1 MLMKRFRCLVPVLVL
16 LMVSVNAAPP
26 PSITAEGT
34 SALSTFFADAVMR
47 GDVPGVVAIVVD
59 RDKVL
64 YHQAF
69 GKQNAAKNVPM
80 ARDTIFRIASM
91 TKAVTSIGV
100 MQLVEQGKI
109 GLDDDVSRYLPRLK
123 SPQVFSKIDEEA
135 GTYQTQPAKRPITI
149 RQLLTHT
156 SGIGYSWSDHGLN
169 IAQKKT
175 GATNDS
181 ELPLV
186 NEPGAQWTYGAS
198 TRVLGEVIEK
208 ITGQRIDAYLAA
220 HILGP
225 LGMRDT
231 TYTVP
236 PEKYSRVVTVHQ
248 KANNAITE
256 TQNPTPIPA
265 TIRGDG
271 GLFST
276 AADYGRF
283 VQMILNRGQL
293 GGVRILEERTVAE
306 ISKNQTGTVKV
317 RLQPTADPLRSKP
330 YPLGAGEDVWG
341 LGFQIAAPKS
351 PQPSMRSPGSMSWAG
366 INNTFYWIDPQKQI
380 GAVILMQMLPFYDD
394 AALRVLNGF
403 EERVYRNLK

>member
-1 MLMKRFRCLVPVLVL
+1 MKRLLAIVAVIG
-16 LMVSVNAAPP
+16 LMVGVKAVPP
-26 PSITAEGT
+26 ASLTTEGS
-34 SALSTFFADAVMR
+34 SALSTFFNEAVAR
-47 GDVPGVVAIVVD
+47 GDVPGVVALVVD

-64 YHQAF
+64 YHEAF

-80 ARDTIFRIASM
+80 AKDTIFRIASM
-91 TKAVTSIGV
+91 TKAVTSVGV
-100 MQLVEQGKI
+100 MQLVEQGKV
-109 GLDDDVSRYLPRLK
+109 GLDDDVAKFLPRLK
-123 SPQVFSKIDEEA
+123 SPLVFSKVDEQA

-156 SGIGYSWSDHGLN
+156 SGIGYSWSDHGLA

-208 ITGQRIDAYLAA
+208 ITGERIDAYLET
-220 HILGP
+220 HIFVP

-231 TYTVP
+231 SYTVP

-276 AADYGRF
+276 AADYSRF
-283 VQMILNRGQL
+283 VQVILNRGQL
-293 GGVRILEERTVAE
+293 GGVRILKESTVAE
-306 ISKNQTGTVKV
+306 MSKNQTGSVKV
-317 RLQPTADPLRSKP
+317 RLQPSADPLRSKP
-330 YPLGAGEDVWG
+330 YPQGADEDVWG
-341 LGFQIAAPKS
+341 LGFQIAAPRT
-351 PQPSMRSPGSMSWAG
+351 PNPSMRSPGSLSWAG
-366 INNTFYWIDPQKQI
+366 INNTYYWIDPQKQI
-380 GAVILMQMLPFYDD
+380 GAVILMQMLPFYDE

>member
-1 MLMKRFRCLVPVLVL
+1 MTQLLAVVAVLG
-16 LMVSVNAAPP
+16 LMVGVNALPP
-26 PSITAEGT
+26 PSLTSEG
-34 SALSTFFADAVMR
+34 SGALSTFLAGAVAR
-47 GDVPGVVAIVVD
+47 GDVPGVVAMVVD
-59 RDKVL
+59 RDRVL
-64 YHQAF
+64 YHDAF
-69 GKQNAAKNVPM
+69 GRMNVAKNLPM
-80 ARDTIFRIASM
+80 AKDTIFRIASM
-91 TKAVTSIGV
+91 TKAVTSVGV

-109 GLDDDVSRYLPRLK
+109 GLDDEVARYLPRLA
-123 SPQVFSKIDEEA
+123 SPQVFSKVDEQA
-135 GTYQTQPAKRPITI
+135 GTYLTQPAKRPITI

-156 SGIGYSWSDHGLN
+156 SGIGYSWSDRGLA

-208 ITGQRIDAYLAA
+208 ITGQRIDAYLET

-231 TYTVP
+231 SYTVP

-276 AADYGRF
+276 AADYSRF
-283 VQMILNRGQL
+283 VQMMLNRGQL
-293 GGVRILEERTVAE
+293 GGVRILKESTVAE
-306 ISKNQTGTVKV
+306 MSRNQTGGVTV
-317 RLQPTADPLRSKP
+317 RLQPSADALRSKP

-341 LGFQIAAPKS
+341 LGFQIAAPKT
-351 PQPSMRSPGSMSWAG
+351 PNPAMRSPGSLSWAG

-380 GAVILMQMLPFYDD
+380 GAVILMQMLPFYDE

>member
-1 MLMKRFRCLVPVLVL
+1 MKRLLTLVAVFVL
-16 LMVSVNAAPP
+16 LVGVDAVPP
-26 PSITAEGT
+26 PSLTPEGS
-34 SALSTFFADAVMR
+34 SALSTFFAGAVAR
-47 GDVPGVVAIVVD
+47 GDVPGVVAMVVD
-59 RDKVL
+59 RDSVL
-64 YHQAF
+64 YHEAF
-69 GKQNAAKNVPM
+69 GRMNVAKNVPM
-80 ARDTIFRIASM
+80 VKDTIFRIASM
-91 TKAVTSIGV
+91 TKAVTSVGV
-100 MQLVEQGKI
+100 MQLVEQGKV
-109 GLDDDVSRYLPRLK
+109 GLDDDVSKFIPRLK
-123 SPQVFSKIDEEA
+123 SLHVFSKVDEKA
-135 GTYQTQPAKRPITI
+135 GTYETQPARRPITI

-156 SGIGYSWSDHGLN
+156 SGIGYSWSDHGLA

-186 NEPGAQWTYGAS
+186 HEPGAQWTYGAS

-208 ITGQRIDAYLAA
+208 ISGQRIDAYLET

-225 LGMRDT
+225 LGMHDT

-248 KANNAITE
+248 KANDRITE
-256 TQNPTPIPA
+256 TPNPTPIPA

-276 AADYGRF
+276 AADYSRF
-283 VQMILNRGQL
+283 VQMILNRGQRD
-293 GGVRILEERTVAE
+293 GVRILKESTVAE
-306 ISKNQTGTVKV
+306 MTKNQTGGVKV

-330 YPLGAGEDVWG
+330 YPLGAGDDVWG

-351 PQPSMRSPGSMSWAG
+351 PSPSMRSPGSMSWAG

-380 GAVILMQMLPFYDD
+380 GAVILMQMLPFYDE
-394 AALRVLNGF
+394 AALGVLQGF

>member
-1 MLMKRFRCLVPVLVL
+1 MKRALSVLPLIALLLVGLR
-16 LMVSVNAAPP
+16 AAPP
-26 PSITAEGT
+26 LLLTSEGST
-34 SALSTFFADAVMR
+34 ALSTFFVDAVSR
-47 GDVPGVVAIVVD
+47 GDVPGIVAIVVD

-64 YHQAF
+64 YHEAF
-69 GKQNAAKNVPM
+69 GKMNAAKNVPM
-80 ARDTIFRIASM
+80 AKDTIFRIASM
-91 TKAVTSIGV
+91 TKAVTSMGV
-100 MQLVEQGKI
+100 MQLVEQGKV
-109 GLDDDVSRYLPRLK
+109 GLDDDVSKFIPSLK
-123 SPQVFSKIDEEA
+123 TPQVFSKADASA
-135 GTYQTQPAKRPITI
+135 GTYKTRAAARPITI

-156 SGIGYSWSDHGLN
+156 SGIGYSWSDPSLS

-181 ELPLV
+181 QLPLV

-198 TRVLGEVIEK
+198 TRVLGDVIEK
-208 ITGQRIDAYLAA
+208 VTGERIDAYLEK

-236 PEKYSRVVTVHQ
+236 PAKYSRVVTTNQ
-248 KANNAITE
+248 RANGTIRE
-256 TQNPTPIPA
+256 TPNPDPIPA

-276 AADYGRF
+276 AADYSRF
-283 VQMILNRGQL
+283 VQMILNQGQL
-293 GGVRILEERTVAE
+293 GGVRILKESTVAE
-306 ISKNQTGTVKV
+306 VSKNQTGSVKV
-317 RLQPTADPLRSKP
+317 RLQPSADPMRSRP

-351 PQPSMRSPGSMSWAG
+351 PNPSMRSPGSMSWAG

-380 GAVILMQMLPFYDD
+380 GAVILMQVLPFYDEG
-394 AALRVLNGF
+394 ALRVLQGF
-403 EERVYRNLK
+403 EERVYKNLR

>member
-1 MLMKRFRCLVPVLVL
+1 MKRVVYLVPVVVL
-16 LMVSVNAAPP
+16 LMASINAVPP
-26 PSITAEGT
+26 ASFTTEG
-34 SALSTFFADAVMR
+34 SGALSSFLGDSVSR
-47 GDVPGVVAIVVD
+47 GDVPGVVALVVD

-64 YHQAF
+64 YHEAF

-91 TKAVTSIGV
+91 TKAVTSVGV
-100 MQLVEQGKI
+100 MQLVEQGTL
-109 GLDDDVSRYLPRLK
+109 GLDDEVSKYLPRLK
-123 SPQVFSKIDEEA
+123 SPQVFSKVDEQA
-135 GTYQTQPAKRPITI
+135 GGYLTQPAKRPITI

-156 SGIGYSWSDHGLN
+156 SGIGYSWSDRGLA

-175 GATNDS
+175 GAINDS

-198 TRVLGEVIEK
+198 TRVLGELIEK
-208 ITGQRIDAYLAA
+208 ITGERIDAYIEK
-220 HILGP
+220 HIAGP

-236 PEKYSRVVTVHQ
+236 ADKYSRVVTVHQ

-276 AADYGRF
+276 ASDYSRF

-293 GGVRILEERTVAE
+293 GGVRILKESTVAE
-306 ISKNQTGTVKV
+306 MAKNQTGSVKV
-317 RLQPTADPLRSKP
+317 RLQPTADLLRSKP

-341 LGFQIAAPKS
+341 LGFQIAAPKT
-351 PQPSMRSPGSMSWAG
+351 PNPSMRSPGSLSWAG
-366 INNTFYWIDPQKQI
+366 INNTFYWIDPQKQV
-380 GAVILMQMLPFYDD
+380 GAVILMQMLPFYDE

-403 EERVYRNLK
+403 EERVYRNLR

>member
-1 MLMKRFRCLVPVLVL
+1 MKRLLTLVALLVL
-16 LMVSVNAAPP
+16 MVGVKAAPP
-26 PSITAEGT
+26 ASLTIEGS
-34 SALSTFFADAVMR
+34 SALSTFFNDAVAR
-47 GDVPGVVAIVVD
+47 GDVPGVVALVVD

-64 YHQAF
+64 FLEAF
-69 GKQNAAKNVPM
+69 GKQNVAKNVAM
-80 ARDTIFRIASM
+80 AKDTIFRIASM
-91 TKAVTSIGV
+91 TKAVTSVGV
-100 MQLVEQGKI
+100 MQLVEQGKV
-109 GLDDDVSRYLPRLK
+109 GLDDDVAKFLPRLK
-123 SPQVFSKIDEEA
+123 SPQVFSKVDEQA
-135 GTYQTQPAKRPITI
+135 GSYQTQPAKRSITI

-156 SGIGYSWSDHGLN
+156 SGIGYSWSDHGLA

-208 ITGQRIDAYLAA
+208 VSGQRIDAYLETHVLA
-220 HILGP
+220 P

-236 PEKYSRVVTVHQ
+236 ADKYSRVVTVHQ

-276 AADYGRF
+276 AADYSRF

-293 GGVRILEERTVAE
+293 GGVRILKESTVAE
-306 ISKNQTGTVKV
+306 MSKNQTGSVKV
-317 RLQPTADPLRSKP
+317 RLQPTADQLRSKP

-341 LGFQIAAPKS
+341 LGFQIAAPKT
-351 PQPSMRSPGSMSWAG
+351 PNPSMRSPGSLSWAG
-366 INNTFYWIDPQKQI
+366 INNTYYWIDPQKQI
-380 GAVILMQMLPFYDD
+380 GAVILMQMLPFYDE

>member
-1 MLMKRFRCLVPVLVL
+1 MKQLLAIVAVLA
-16 LMVSVNAAPP
+16 LMVGVKAVPP
-26 PSITAEGT
+26 LTFTNEGS
-34 SALSTFFADAVMR
+34 SALSTFLGDAVAR
-47 GDVPGVVAIVVD
+47 GDVPGIVAIVVD

-64 YHQAF
+64 YHEAF
-69 GKQNAAKNVPM
+69 GKQNVAKNVPM
-80 ARDTIFRIASM
+80 AKDTIFRIASM
-91 TKAVTSIGV
+91 TKAVTSVGV
-100 MQLVEQGKI
+100 MQLVEQGKL
-109 GLDDDVSRYLPRLK
+109 GLDDDVSKYLPRLK
-123 SPQVFSKIDEEA
+123 NPQVFSKVDEKA
-135 GTYQTQPAKRPITI
+135 GTYLTQPAKRPITI
-149 RQLLTHT
+149 RELLTHT
-156 SGIGYSWSDHGLN
+156 SGVGYSWSDHGLA

-208 ITGQRIDAYLAA
+208 ISGERIDAYLET

-231 TYTVP
+231 SYTVP
-236 PEKYSRVVTVHQ
+236 QDKYSRVITVHQ

-276 AADYGRF
+276 ASDYSRF

-293 GGVRILEERTVAE
+293 GGVRILKESTVAE
-306 ISKNQTGTVKV
+306 MSKNQTGSVKV

-341 LGFQIAAPKS
+341 LGFQIAAPKT
-351 PQPSMRSPGSMSWAG
+351 PNPSMRSPGSLSWAG
-366 INNTFYWIDPQKQI
+366 INNTFYWIDPQKQV
-380 GAVILMQMLPFYDD
+380 GAVLLMQMLPFYDE

>member
-1 MLMKRFRCLVPVLVL
+1 MKRLFASVPIIVL
-16 LMVSVNAAPP
+16 LFVGVRAAPLLLT
-26 PSITAEGT
+26 SEGST
-34 SALSTFFADAVMR
+34 ALSTFFADAVAR

-64 YHQAF
+64 YHEAF
-69 GKQNAAKNVPM
+69 GKMNTTKNVPM
-80 ARDTIFRIASM
+80 AKDTIFRIASM
-91 TKAVTSIGV
+91 TKAVTSVGV
-100 MQLVEQGKI
+100 MQLVEQGRV
-109 GLDDDVSRYLPRLK
+109 GLDDDVAKFLPRLK
-123 SPQVFSKIDEEA
+123 SPQVFGAVDEKA
-135 GTYQTQPAKRPITI
+135 GTYDTHAAKKSITI

-186 NEPGAQWTYGAS
+186 HEPGAQWTYGAS
-198 TRVLGEVIEK
+198 TRVLGELIET
-208 ITGQRIDAYLAA
+208 ITGERIDAFLEK

-231 TYTVP
+231 SYTVP
-236 PEKYSRVVTVHQ
+236 QAKYSRVVTTNQ
-248 KANNAITE
+248 KVNGTLTE
-256 TQNPTPIPA
+256 TQNPDPIPA

-276 AADYGRF
+276 AADYSRF

-293 GGVRILEERTVAE
+293 GDVRILKDSTVAE
-306 ISKNQTGTVKV
+306 MSKNQIGSVKV
-317 RLQPTADPLRSKP
+317 RLQPTAEPLRSRP
-330 YPLGAGEDVWG
+330 FPLGAGEDVWG

-351 PQPSMRSPGSMSWAG
+351 PSPSRRSPGSLSWAG

-380 GAVILMQMLPFYDD
+380 GAVILMQVLPFYDE
-394 AALRVLNGF
+394 AALRVLQGF
-403 EERVYRNLK
+403 EERVYRNLR

>member
-1 MLMKRFRCLVPVLVL
+1 MKQLLAIGAVLA
-16 LMVSVNAAPP
+16 LMVGVKAVPP
-26 PSITAEGT
+26 ASLTSEGT
-34 SALSTFFADAVMR
+34 SALSSFFTDAVAR
-47 GDVPGVVAIVVD
+47 GDVPGVVGLVAD

-64 YHQAF
+64 YHEAF
-69 GKQNAAKNVPM
+69 GKQNVAKNIPM
-80 ARDTIFRIASM
+80 AKDTIFRIASM
-91 TKAVTSIGV
+91 TKAVTSVGV
-100 MQLVEQGKI
+100 MQLVEQGKV
-109 GLDDDVSRYLPRLK
+109 GLDDDVSKFLPRLT
-123 SPQVFSKIDEEA
+123 SPQVFSAVDEKA
-135 GTYQTQPAKRPITI
+135 GTYQTRPSKRTITI

-156 SGIGYSWSDHGLN
+156 SGIGYSWSDPGLAV
-169 IAQKKT
+169 AQKKT

-186 NEPGAQWTYGAS
+186 HEPGAQWTYGAS

-208 ITGQRIDAYLAA
+208 ISGQRIDAYLET
-220 HILGP
+220 HILAP

-236 PEKYSRVVTVHQ
+236 AEKYSRVVTVHQ

-276 AADYGRF
+276 AADYSRF

-293 GGVRILEERTVAE
+293 GGVRILKESTVAE
-306 ISKNQTGTVKV
+306 MSKNHTGSVKV
-317 RLQPTADPLRSKP
+317 RLQPSADPLRSKP

-341 LGFQIAAPKS
+341 LGFQIAAPKT
-351 PQPSMRSPGSMSWAG
+351 PNPSMRSPGSLSWAG
-366 INNTFYWIDPQKQI
+366 INNTYYWIDPQKQI
-380 GAVILMQMLPFYDD
+380 GAVILMQMLPFYDE

-403 EERVYRNLK
+403 EERVYRNLR

>member
-1 MLMKRFRCLVPVLVL
+1 MKQLLAVVAILVP
-16 LMVSVNAAPP
+16 MVGVNAMPP
-26 PSITAEGT
+26 PSLTAEGT
-34 SALSTFFADAVMR
+34 GVISSFLGAAVNR
-47 GDVPGVVAIVVD
+47 GDVPGVVALVVD
-59 RDKVL
+59 RDTVL
-64 YHQAF
+64 YHEAF
-69 GKQNAAKNVPM
+69 GKMNVAKNLPM
-80 ARDTIFRIASM
+80 AKDTIFRIASM
-91 TKAVTSIGV
+91 TKAVTSVGV
-100 MQLVEQGKI
+100 MRLIEQGKI
-109 GLDDDVSRYLPRLK
+109 GLDDEVSMYLPRLA
-123 SPQVFSKIDEEA
+123 SPQVFSKVDEQA
-135 GTYQTQPAKRPITI
+135 GTYLTHPAKRPITI

-156 SGIGYSWSDHGLN
+156 SGIGYSWSDRGLA

-208 ITGQRIDAYLAA
+208 LTGQRIDAYLETQ
-220 HILGP
+220 IFVP

-231 TYTVP
+231 SYTVP

-248 KANNAITE
+248 KANKAITE

-306 ISKNQTGTVKV
+306 MSRNQTGMVKV
-317 RLQPTADPLRSKP
+317 RLQPTADLLRSKP

-341 LGFQIAAPKS
+341 LGFQIAAPAT
-351 PQPSMRSPGSMSWAG
+351 PNPSMRSPGSLSWAG
-366 INNTFYWIDPQKQI
+366 INNTYYWIDPQKQI
-380 GAVILMQMLPFYDD
+380 GAVLLMQMLPFYDE

-403 EERVYRNLK
+403 EERVYRNLR

>member
-1 MLMKRFRCLVPVLVL
+1 MKQLLAIVAVLA
-16 LMVSVNAAPP
+16 LMVGVKAVPP
-26 PSITAEGT
+26 LTFTNEGS
-34 SALSTFFADAVMR
+34 SALSTFLGDAVAR
-47 GDVPGVVAIVVD
+47 GDVPGIVAIVVD

-69 GKQNAAKNVPM
+69 GKQNVAKNVPM
-80 ARDTIFRIASM
+80 AKDTIFRIASM
-91 TKAVTSIGV
+91 TKAVTSVGV
-100 MQLVEQGKI
+100 MQLVEQGKL
-109 GLDDDVSRYLPRLK
+109 GLDDDVSKYLPRLK
-123 SPQVFSKIDEEA
+123 NPQVFSKVDEKA
-135 GTYQTQPAKRPITI
+135 GTYLTQPAKRPITI
-149 RQLLTHT
+149 RELLTHT
-156 SGIGYSWSDHGLN
+156 SGVGYSWSDHGLA

-208 ITGQRIDAYLAA
+208 ITGERIDAYLEA
-220 HILGP
+220 HVLGP
-225 LGMRDT
+225 LGMHDT
-231 TYTVP
+231 SYTVP
-236 PEKYSRVVTVHQ
+236 QDKYSRVITVHQ

-276 AADYGRF
+276 ASDYSRF
-283 VQMILNRGQL
+283 VRMILNRGQL
-293 GGVRILEERTVAE
+293 GGVRILKESTVAE
-306 ISKNQTGTVKV
+306 ISKNQTGSVKV

-341 LGFQIAAPKS
+341 LGFQIAAPKT
-351 PQPSMRSPGSMSWAG
+351 PNPSMRSPGSLSWAG
-366 INNTFYWIDPQKQI
+366 INNTFYWIDPQKQV
-380 GAVILMQMLPFYDD
+380 GAVLLMQMLPFYDE

>member
-1 MLMKRFRCLVPVLVL
+1 MKQLLAIVAVLA
-16 LMVSVNAAPP
+16 LMVGVKAVPP
-26 PSITAEGT
+26 LTFSNEGS
-34 SALSTFFADAVMR
+34 SALSTFLGDAVAR
-47 GDVPGVVAIVVD
+47 GDVPGIVAIVVD

-64 YHQAF
+64 YHEAF
-69 GKQNAAKNVPM
+69 GKQNVAKNVPM
-80 ARDTIFRIASM
+80 AKDTIFRIASM
-91 TKAVTSIGV
+91 TKAVTSVGV
-100 MQLVEQGKI
+100 MQLVEQGKL
-109 GLDDDVSRYLPRLK
+109 GLDDDVSKYLPRLK
-123 SPQVFSKIDEEA
+123 NPQVFSKVDEKA
-135 GTYQTQPAKRPITI
+135 GTYLTQPAKRPITI
-149 RQLLTHT
+149 RELLTHT
-156 SGIGYSWSDHGLN
+156 SGVGYSWSDHGLA

-208 ITGQRIDAYLAA
+208 ITGERIDAYLEA
-220 HILGP
+220 HVLGP
-225 LGMRDT
+225 LGMHDT
-231 TYTVP
+231 SYTVP
-236 PEKYSRVVTVHQ
+236 QDKYSRVITVHQ

-276 AADYGRF
+276 ASDYSRF

-293 GGVRILEERTVAE
+293 GGVRILKESTVAE
-306 ISKNQTGTVKV
+306 MSKNQTGSVKV

-341 LGFQIAAPKS
+341 LGFQIAAPKT
-351 PQPSMRSPGSMSWAG
+351 PNPSMRSPGSLSWAG
-366 INNTFYWIDPQKQI
+366 INNTFYWIDPQKQV
-380 GAVILMQMLPFYDD
+380 GAVLLMQMLPFYDE

>member
-1 MLMKRFRCLVPVLVL
+1 MKQLIAVAAILVP
-16 LMVSVNAAPP
+16 MVGVNAMPP

-34 SALSTFFADAVMR
+34 GAITSFLADAVTR
-47 GDVPGVVAIVVD
+47 GGVPGVVALVVD

-64 YHQAF
+64 YHEAF
-69 GKQNAAKNVPM
+69 GKMNVARNLPM
-80 ARDTIFRIASM
+80 AKDTIFRIASM
-91 TKAVTSIGV
+91 TKAVTSVGV
-100 MQLVEQGKI
+100 MRLVEQGKI
-109 GLDDDVSRYLPRLK
+109 GLDDEVSKYLPRLAG
-123 SPQVFSKIDEEA
+123 PQVFSKVDEQA
-135 GTYQTQPAKRPITI
+135 GTYLTQPAKRPITI

-156 SGIGYSWSDHGLN
+156 SGIGYSWSDRGLA

-198 TRVLGEVIEK
+198 TRVLGEVIETL
-208 ITGQRIDAYLAA
+208 TGQRIDAYLETQIFA
-220 HILGP
+220 P

-231 TYTVP
+231 SYTVP
-236 PEKYSRVVTVHQ
+236 PAKYSRVVTVHQ
-248 KANNAITE
+248 KANKAITE
-256 TQNPTPIPA
+256 TQNPMPIPA

-276 AADYGRF
+276 AADYSRF

-306 ISKNQTGTVKV
+306 MSRNQTGSVKV
-317 RLQPTADPLRSKP
+317 RLQPTADLLRSKP

-341 LGFQIAAPKS
+341 LGFQIAAPNT
-351 PQPSMRSPGSMSWAG
+351 PNPSMRSPGSLSWAG
-366 INNTFYWIDPQKQI
+366 INNTYYWIDPQKQI
-380 GAVILMQMLPFYDD
+380 GAVLLMQMLPFYDE
-394 AALRVLNGF
+394 AALRVLNGV
-403 EERVYRNLK
+403 EERVYRNLR

>member
-1 MLMKRFRCLVPVLVL
+1 MKRLLTLVAICA
-16 LMVSVNAAPP
+16 LMVGVKAVPP
-26 PSITAEGT
+26 ALLTTEGS
-34 SALSTFFADAVMR
+34 SALSAFFADAVAR
-47 GDVPGVVAIVVD
+47 GDVPGVVALVVD

-64 YHQAF
+64 YHEAF
-69 GKQNAAKNVPM
+69 GKMNVAKSLPM
-80 ARDTIFRIASM
+80 AKDTIFRIASM
-91 TKAVTSIGV
+91 TKAVTSVGV
-100 MQLVEQGKI
+100 MQLVEQGKV
-109 GLDDDVSRYLPRLK
+109 GLDEEVSKYLPRLA
-123 SPQVFSKIDEEA
+123 SPQVFSKVDEQA
-135 GTYQTQPAKRPITI
+135 GAYFTQPAKRPITI

-156 SGIGYSWSDHGLN
+156 SGIGYSWSDHGLA

-175 GATNDS
+175 GAINDS

-186 NEPGAQWTYGAS
+186 HEPGAQWTYGAS

-208 ITGQRIDAYLAA
+208 ISGQRIDAYLET
-220 HILGP
+220 HIFAP

-231 TYTVP
+231 SYTVP
-236 PEKYSRVVTVHQ
+236 PDKSSRVVTVHQ
-248 KANNAITE
+248 KANNATTE

-276 AADYGRF
+276 ASDYSRF

-293 GGVRILEERTVAE
+293 GGVRILKESTVAE
-306 ISKNQTGTVKV
+306 MSRNQTGNVKV
-317 RLQPTADPLRSKP
+317 RLQPTADTMRSKP

-341 LGFQIAAPKS
+341 LGFQIAAPKT
-351 PQPSMRSPGSMSWAG
+351 PNPSMRSPGSLSWAG
-366 INNTFYWIDPQKQI
+366 INNTYYWIDPQKQV
-380 GAVILMQMLPFYDD
+380 GAVILMQMLPFYDE

>member
-1 MLMKRFRCLVPVLVL
+1 MKRLLTLVAICA
-16 LMVSVNAAPP
+16 LMVGVKAVPP
-26 PSITAEGT
+26 ALLTTEGS
-34 SALSTFFADAVMR
+34 SALSAFFADAVAR
-47 GDVPGVVAIVVD
+47 GDVPGVVALVVD

-64 YHQAF
+64 YHEAF
-69 GKQNAAKNVPM
+69 GKMNVAKSLPM
-80 ARDTIFRIASM
+80 AKDTIFRIASM
-91 TKAVTSIGV
+91 TKAVTSVGV
-100 MQLVEQGKI
+100 MQLVEQGKV
-109 GLDDDVSRYLPRLK
+109 GLDEEVSKYLPRLA
-123 SPQVFSKIDEEA
+123 SPQVFSKVDEQA
-135 GTYQTQPAKRPITI
+135 GAYFTQPAKRPITI

-156 SGIGYSWSDHGLN
+156 SGIGYSWSDHGLA

-175 GATNDS
+175 GAINDS

-186 NEPGAQWTYGAS
+186 HEPGAQWTYGAS

-208 ITGQRIDAYLAA
+208 ISGQRIDAYLET
-220 HILGP
+220 HIFAP

-231 TYTVP
+231 SYTVP
-236 PEKYSRVVTVHQ
+236 PDKYSRVVTVHQ
-248 KANNAITE
+248 KANNATTE

-276 AADYGRF
+276 ASDYSRF

-293 GGVRILEERTVAE
+293 GGVRILKESTVAE
-306 ISKNQTGTVKV
+306 MSRNQTGNVKV
-317 RLQPTADPLRSKP
+317 RLQPTADTMRSKP

-341 LGFQIAAPKS
+341 LGFQIAAPKT
-351 PQPSMRSPGSMSWAG
+351 PNPSMRSPGSLSWAG
-366 INNTFYWIDPQKQI
+366 INNTYYWIDPQKQV
-380 GAVILMQMLPFYDD
+380 GAVILMQMLPFYDE

>member
-1 MLMKRFRCLVPVLVL
+1 MKQLLAIVAVLA
-16 LMVSVNAAPP
+16 LMVGVKAVPP
-26 PSITAEGT
+26 LTFTNEGS
-34 SALSTFFADAVMR
+34 SALSTFLGNAVAR
-47 GDVPGVVAIVVD
+47 GDVPGIVAIVVD

-64 YHQAF
+64 YHEAF
-69 GKQNAAKNVPM
+69 GKQNVAKNVPM
-80 ARDTIFRIASM
+80 AKDTIFRIASM
-91 TKAVTSIGV
+91 TKAVTSVGV
-100 MQLVEQGKI
+100 MQLVEQGKL
-109 GLDDDVSRYLPRLK
+109 GLDDDVSKYLPRLK
-123 SPQVFSKIDEEA
+123 NPQVFSKVDEKA
-135 GTYQTQPAKRPITI
+135 GTYLTQPAKRPITI
-149 RQLLTHT
+149 RELLTHT
-156 SGIGYSWSDHGLN
+156 SGVGYSWSDHGLA

-208 ITGQRIDAYLAA
+208 ITGERIDAYLEA
-220 HILGP
+220 HVLGP
-225 LGMRDT
+225 LGMHDT
-231 TYTVP
+231 SYTVP
-236 PEKYSRVVTVHQ
+236 QDKYSRVITVHQ

-276 AADYGRF
+276 ASDYSRF

-293 GGVRILEERTVAE
+293 GGVRILKESTVAE
-306 ISKNQTGTVKV
+306 MSKNQTGSVKV

-341 LGFQIAAPKS
+341 LGFQIAAPKT
-351 PQPSMRSPGSMSWAG
+351 PNPSMRSPGSLSWAG
-366 INNTFYWIDPQKQI
+366 INNTFYWIDPQKQV
-380 GAVILMQMLPFYDD
+380 GAVILMQMLPFYDE